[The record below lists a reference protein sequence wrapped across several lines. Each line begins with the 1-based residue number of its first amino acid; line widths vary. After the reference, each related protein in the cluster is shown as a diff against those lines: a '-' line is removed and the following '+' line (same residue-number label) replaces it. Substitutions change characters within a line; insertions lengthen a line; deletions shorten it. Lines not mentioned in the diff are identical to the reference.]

1 MSTWVKNTVQ
11 YLLFLG
17 IGLAL
22 LYFSFQKVNTDD
34 LWENIS
40 SVSISGL
47 IGIIAIGFL
56 AMVFRGLRWVQM
68 MKSMGYQVTG
78 ARAISAVALSY
89 LVNLVTPRVGE
100 IIRCTALKRTNQ
112 VPIDK
117 SLGTVVLERVVDLL
131 MFLVV
136 VISTLIISRDELSV
150 FLSEKGP
157 ELPEL
162 TALSI
167 SLFVITLFLFT
178 LIIIKTRKHW
188 GQWKLILKLKD
199 LTAGV
204 VQGIKSLRTV
214 DNKALFWLYSIG
226 IWSCYVATIAVG
238 FTLLSGLENVGFE
251 QAFFVSVAAS
261 VGFMIPVPGAW
272 GTYHTLVS
280 SALIIL
286 GVSGTDGMAFATLI
300 HGSQSLMFVIT
311 GALGFV
317 FLYFAGRK

>member
-34 LWENIS
+34 LWEKIS

-78 ARAISAVALSY
+78 TRAISAVALSY

-117 SLGTVVLERVVDLL
+117 SLGTVVLERMVDLL
-131 MFLVV
+131 MFLFV
-136 VISTLIISRDELSV
+136 VISTLIISRAELSN
-150 FLSEKGP
+150 FLSQNGV
-157 ELPEL
+157 ELPQI
-162 TALSI
+162 TAISI
-167 SLFVITLFLFT
+167 SLYILGFSFLTF
-178 LIIIKTRKHW
+178 IIIKTKKYW
-188 GQWKLILKLKD
+188 CQWKPIQKLKG
-199 LTAGV
+199 LSAGV

-214 DNKALFWLYSIG
+214 DNKPLFWLYSIG

-238 FTLLSGLENVGFE
+238 FTLLSGFENIGFE
-251 QAFFVSVAAS
+251 QAFFVSVAAGL
-261 VGFMIPVPGAW
+261 GFIIPVPGGI
-272 GTYHTLVS
+272 GTYHYLVT

-286 GVSGTDGMAFATLI
+286 GVSETNGATFATLI

>member
-11 YLLFLG
+11 YFLFLG

-22 LYFSFQKVNTDD
+22 LYFSFQKVNNDEI
-34 LWENIS
+34 WENIS

-47 IGIIAIGFL
+47 IAIIAIGFL

-78 ARAISAVALSY
+78 TSAVSAVALSY

-117 SLGTVVLERVVDLL
+117 SLGTVVLERMVDLL

-136 VISTLIISRDELSV
+136 VISTLIISREELSDL
-150 FLSEKGP
+150 LSEKGP

-162 TALSI
+162 TAISI
-167 SLFVITLFLFT
+167 SLYVITFLLFT
-178 LIIIKTRKHW
+178 LMIIKTRKHW
-188 GQWKLILKLKD
+188 GQWKLVQKLKG

-214 DNKALFWLYSIG
+214 DNKALFWFYSIS

-238 FTLLSGLENVGFE
+238 FTLLSGFENIGFE
-251 QAFFVSVAAS
+251 QAFFVSVAAGL
-261 VGFMIPVPGAW
+261 GFIIPVPGAW
-272 GTYHTLVS
+272 GTYHYLVS

-286 GVSGTDGMAFATLI
+286 GVSETDGMAFATLI